1 MDTFILRMEDFALI
15 IMNAKM
21 MFVDYTVVASI
32 LRVVISV
39 FVTQVMRTR
48 KRLASTLMSVKAIH
62 ASVGIASIPK
72 VVSNVNVR
80 KASVLGQME
89 GKGIIE
95 TLMRL
100 LKYSIRTDEAFTYI
114 SLKEPTALLRP
125 RQKC

>member
-1 MDTFILRMEDFALI
+1 
-15 IMNAKM
+15 MNVKM

-100 LKYSIRTDEAFTYI
+100 LKYSVRTDEAFTYI

>member
-1 MDTFILRMEDFALI
+1 MI
-15 IMNAKM
+15 IMNVKM

-89 GKGIIE
+89 GKYIIG
-95 TLMRL
+95 TLMIRL
-100 LKYSIRTDEAFTYI
+100 LKYSKRTDEAFKV
-114 SLKEPTALLRP
+114 L
-125 RQKC
+125 

>member
-1 MDTFILRMEDFALI
+1 
-15 IMNAKM
+15 MNVKM

-89 GKGIIE
+89 GTYRK
-95 TLMRL
+95 TCNKSRL
-100 LKYSIRTDEAFTYI
+100 LIFSF
-114 SLKEPTALLRP
+114 
-125 RQKC
+125 

>member
-1 MDTFILRMEDFALI
+1 MI

-89 GKGIIE
+89 GKYIIG
-95 TLMRL
+95 TLMIRL
-100 LKYSIRTDEAFTYI
+100 LKYSKRTDEAFKV
-114 SLKEPTALLRP
+114 L
-125 RQKC
+125 

>member
-1 MDTFILRMEDFALI
+1 MI